1 MDLGTRSRS
10 WGVDD
15 TSWLASRKGLDTCR
29 SVTLDMSTFT
39 KADHYPDGFLPSG
52 LPLAP
57 TGEDGLYGLASGS
70 ELDGYL
76 RGVVHVPD
84 EVPDRAGAA
93 LQWEG
98 VVDYRFLPVKP
109 TTAQIAAAVHI
120 RHENVPAAGGE
131 GGGD

>member
-1 MDLGTRSRS
+1 MDLGTRSQS

-52 LPLAP
+52 LPLTKRAN
-57 TGEDGLYGLASGS
+57 GLYGLAVAGD
-70 ELDGYL
+70 LDGYL

-84 EVPDRAGAA
+84 PVPDKAGAA

-98 VVDYRFLPVKP
+98 VVDCRFLPVAV
-109 TTAQIAAAVHI
+109 TAAQVTAAPAI
-120 RHENVPAAGGE
+120 RHENAPTS
-131 GGGD
+131 

>member
-1 MDLGTRSRS
+1 MDLGTTSRS

-39 KADHYPDGFLPSG
+39 KATHYPDGFLPSG

-57 TGEDGLYGLASGS
+57 VGTDGLYGLATGS
-70 ELDGYL
+70 VVEGHL

-84 EVPDRAGAA
+84 PAPAKAGAA

-98 VVDYRFLPVKP
+98 VVDCRFLPVDL
-109 TTAQIAAAVHI
+109 TAAQAAAATHI
-120 RHENVPAAGGE
+120 RYENAPTA
-131 GGGD
+131 